1 MTRPPALLQVALNG
15 SRRRDEHPALPVTSW
30 ELATAAAE
38 AVAAGA
44 GAVHFHVRDSLG
56 AESIAAADVS
66 RAVIAL
72 RSAVPGI
79 PIGVSTGAW
88 IVPDMDKR
96 YHLVAAWEDLP
107 DYASVNFHEKGAEP
121 LAELLLSRGI
131 GVEAGVATAAATERF
146 ASSTLAPRCLRV
158 LMEPQEQDLAAALR
172 TVTAIEAALARASL
186 SLPCILHGVDHTAW
200 SMIPEAAARGYGTRI
215 GFEDTLTL
223 PDGSMAASNGVLV
236 AEARRIGG

>member
-1 MTRPPALLQVALNG
+1 MALNG

-30 ELATAAAE
+30 ELATAAAQ

-56 AESIAAADVS
+56 GESIAAADVS
-66 RAVIAL
+66 RAVMAL
-72 RSAVPGI
+72 RPAVPGI

-88 IVPDMDKR
+88 IVPDTDKR
-96 YHLVAAWEDLP
+96 YHLVAEWKDLP
-107 DYASVNFHEKGAEP
+107 DYACVNFHEKGAEP
-121 LAELLLSRGI
+121 LAELLLSREI

-146 ASSTLAPRCLRV
+146 ASSALAPRCLRV

-172 TVTAIEAALARASL
+172 TVTAIEAVLARAGL

-200 SMIPEAAARGYGTRI
+200 SMITEATARGYGTRI

>member
-1 MTRPPALLQVALNG
+1 MNRPPAVLQVALNG

-66 RAVIAL
+66 RAVMAL
-72 RSAVPGI
+72 RPAVPGI
-79 PIGVSTGAW
+79 PIGVSTAAW
-88 IVPDMDKR
+88 IVPDTDKR
-96 YHLVAAWEDLP
+96 YHLVAEWRDLP

-121 LAELLLSRGI
+121 LAELLLSRDI
-131 GVEAGVATAAATERF
+131 GVEAGVATADATERF
-146 ASSTLAPRCLRV
+146 ASSALAARCLRV
-158 LMEPQEQDLAAALR
+158 LMEPQEQDLATALR
-172 TVTAIEAALARASL
+172 TVTAIEAVLARAGL

-200 SMIPEAAARGYGTRI
+200 SMIPEATARGYGTRI

-236 AEARRIGG
+236 AQARRIGG